1 MKSQAVQYQ
10 GKTYRYI
17 QSVLDVFFRFHW
29 LSPLQTKHSRGV
41 KEIINKIFSVHGMT
55 ETLQSDN
62 GANSKVR

>member
-1 MKSQAVQYQ
+1 MKSPAVQYQ

-17 QSVLDVFFRFHW
+17 QSLLDVFFRFHW

-41 KEIINKIFSVHGMT
+41 KEIINNFFSVHGMT

-62 GANSKVR
+62 GTNSKGR